1 MLYRSVGDT
10 YVLRL
15 ELGEEVLTAL
25 TAFVEKQHIA
35 LGSVYGLGATDHV
48 VVGLYNVSEQVY
60 HKQEING
67 PMEITSL
74 VGNISTKDGKPYLHL
89 HINVAD
95 EQLNVRGGHLNECR
109 ISATCE
115 LFVTRLN
122 GQVNRVVDPATGLN
136 VYDL

>member
-89 HINVAD
+89 HINVA
-95 EQLNVRGGHLNECR
+95 VSYTHL
-109 ISATCE
+109 T
-115 LFVTRLN
+115 LPT
-122 GQVNRVVDPATGLN
+122 NREV
-136 VYDL
+136 